1 MPRFLFLSLLL
12 TATSL
17 LASPQASDSL
27 RTATPPVI
35 HSRIGESVTSP
46 DGSITLKCVAKK
58 QAYAPVG
65 SPSRDTDIYSPKSV
79 SFHPDGRK
87 YYVNSLEGCRT
98 IAYDA
103 LTNRKLKV
111 INHRFKSG
119 KGKLWGT
126 PSPYYPFTHYP
137 DGLDKSFA
145 GKPVE
150 SAFCKN
156 GRYLLVPYYRRTF
169 DINAQDPSAL
179 AVIDTRSDSI
189 VRMLETGP
197 LPKMVAVSNDARTGA
212 VTHWGDNT
220 VGLIDISDNDP
231 SRWRH
236 RAPVA
241 AGRKLKLDFSL
252 TEKVDRDSDSG
263 NLLRGTIF
271 LPGDSILLVS
281 GMASAISVINPRTG
295 KYIGTINDLWSV
307 RHLIISN
314 GWLYCSRNVAGDVW
328 RVPVKNILSSI
339 SASKGRKSFSV
350 KGWERCKVGRGA
362 RTIESSPD
370 GRFIFAA
377 CNGASRLVVIDTA
390 GGKMRKVAE
399 INVDS
404 YPVGLDVSTDGRR
417 VILTSQGRNGRGGN
431 AVNIFSVTRP

>member
-1 MPRFLFLSLLL
+1 
-12 TATSL
+12 
-17 LASPQASDSL
+17 
-27 RTATPPVI
+27 
-35 HSRIGESVTSP
+35 
-46 DGSITLKCVAKK
+46 
-58 QAYAPVG
+58 
-65 SPSRDTDIYSPKSV
+65 
-79 SFHPDGRK
+79 
-87 YYVNSLEGCRT
+87 
-98 IAYDA
+98 
-103 LTNRKLKV
+103 
-111 INHRFKSG
+111 
-119 KGKLWGT
+119 
-126 PSPYYPFTHYP
+126 
-137 DGLDKSFA
+137 
-145 GKPVE
+145 
-150 SAFCKN
+150 
-156 GRYLLVPYYRRTF
+156 
-169 DINAQDPSAL
+169 
-179 AVIDTRSDSI
+179 
-189 VRMLETGP
+189 MLETGP
-197 LPKMVAVSNDARTGA
+197 LPKMVAVSNDGRTVA

-241 AGRKLKLDFSL
+241 AGRKIQ
-252 TEKVDRDSDSG
+252 
-263 NLLRGTIF
+263 LLP
-271 LPGDSILLVS
+271 PGHSILLVS